1 MFEDENPKHLQL
13 MQTIDS
19 LNAKIGGRKIKL
31 GNQNLEKT
39 WDMNQNHLSPRYTTN
54 FNEILEIKCQ

>member
-1 MFEDENPKHLQL
+1 ME
-13 MQTIDS
+13 TIDS

-39 WDMNQNHLSPRYTTN
+39 WDMNQNHLSPKYTTD
-54 FNEILEIKCQ
+54 FNQILEIKCQ